1 MSGTLNC
8 FIIICMSV
16 YFIFIVH
23 LLRREKFLL
32 KYGILW
38 IFCGL
43 VMSVFAVFPDILAR
57 LTGFL
62 GVKIASNGLFAIS
75 IFLIIVMLVFL
86 TVVVTDFTIRIRK
99 MAQKT
104 AILEKRLRVL
114 EDRGKDMT
122 GDDENDKGEL

>member
-38 IFCGL
+38 IICGL
-43 VMSVFAVFPDILAR
+43 VMSVFAVFPDMLAR

-114 EDRGKDMT
+114 EDRGKI
-122 GDDENDKGEL
+122 

>member
-1 MSGTLNC
+1 VSGTLNC

-38 IFCGL
+38 IICGL
-43 VMSVFAVFPDILAR
+43 VMSVFAVFPDMLAR

>member
-43 VMSVFAVFPDILAR
+43 VMSVFAVFPDMLAR

-114 EDRGKDMT
+114 EDRGNDMT

>member
-38 IFCGL
+38 IICGL
-43 VMSVFAVFPDILAR
+43 VMSVFAVFPDMLAR

-122 GDDENDKGEL
+122 GDDENNKGEL

>member
-38 IFCGL
+38 IICGL
-43 VMSVFAVFPDILAR
+43 VMSVFAVFPDMLAR